1 MNEKN
6 EYTIESIKQHLPYYT
21 GKREVSVIKYLL
33 DYINVR
39 EKKEYMKT
47 STKML
52 IAYYI
57 GLVIGCGT
65 GMLIMWAYL
74 T

>member
-33 DYINVR
+33 EYINVR
-39 EKKEYMKT
+39 EKKEENRIT
-47 STKML
+47 QHQNN
-52 IAYYI
+52 
-57 GLVIGCGT
+57 T
-65 GMLIMWAYL
+65 GWYEVL
-74 T
+74 